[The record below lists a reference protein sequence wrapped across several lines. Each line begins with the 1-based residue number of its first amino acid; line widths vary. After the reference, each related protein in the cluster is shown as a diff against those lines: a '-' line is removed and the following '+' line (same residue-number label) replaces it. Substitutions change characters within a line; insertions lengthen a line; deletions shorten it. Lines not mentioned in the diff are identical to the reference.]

1 MGLCFCQNPFPLMAV
16 TATPPLLPSFET
28 MVTQTLPGT
37 QNKRISAPALLPP
50 YCPSLA
56 TDLLAEYKYDVDRSI
71 QLDCCI
77 HTRVLHNKY
86 VGLVYIET
94 AGDSQQHRS
103 LSIADR
109 NHRALRQFVSHF
121 NEACEACR
129 EQKEGNT
136 YLCRWCYE
144 VTTRHS
150 RSPLMPIL
158 CVACRHESGAMI
170 EPKHRPNGAPVPPLQ
185 CTCPSCGKR
194 VRRLNRDR
202 TDRRFM
208 CNRCLLQQAHG
219 DA

>member
-1 MGLCFCQNPFPLMAV
+1 MAAEE
-16 TATPPLLPSFET
+16 ATLPSLLPSFDT

-37 QNKRISAPALLPP
+37 QGKRISAPALLPP
-50 YCPSLA
+50 CCPSLA
-56 TDLLAEYKYDVDRSI
+56 TDLLLEYKYDVDRSI

-77 HTRVLHNKY
+77 HTRAMHNKY
-86 VGLVYIET
+86 LGLVFIET
-94 AGDSQQHRS
+94 TGDDPRRS
-103 LSIADR
+103 ISISDR
-109 NHRALRQFVSHF
+109 DHRALRQLASHY
-121 NEACEACR
+121 NDVCEACR

-144 VTTRHS
+144 VTMRHS

-158 CVACRHESGAMI
+158 CAACRYESGAMI
-170 EPKHRPNGAPVPPLQ
+170 EPKHRPNGALVPPLQ
-185 CTCPSCGKR
+185 CKCPSCGKR

-208 CNRCLLQQAHG
+208 CNRCLLQQAHS

>member
-1 MGLCFCQNPFPLMAV
+1 MA
-16 TATPPLLPSFET
+16 ATTPLLPSFDT
-28 MVTQTLPGT
+28 MVAQTLPGT
-37 QNKRISAPALLPP
+37 QGKRISAPALLPC
-50 YCPSLA
+50 CPSLA
-56 TDLLAEYKYDVDRSI
+56 TDLLAEYQYDVDRSI

-77 HTRVLHNKY
+77 HTRVMHNKY
-86 VGLVYIET
+86 VGLVFLET
-94 AGDSQQHRS
+94 AGDPHQHRS

-109 NHRALRQFVSHF
+109 NHRALRQVAVQF

-129 EQKEGNT
+129 QQKEGNT

-144 VTTRHS
+144 VTMRHS
-150 RSPLMPIL
+150 RPLMPIL
-158 CVACRHESGAMI
+158 CAACRYESGAMI
-170 EPKHRPNGAPVPPLQ
+170 EPKHNGAVVPPLQ